1 MVSHLPQKH
10 FEFSRQKIIHCAK
23 KSQQYFLCLLFFEI
37 LTLNFRARIGAKLSL
52 PRFVIPS
59 IYYSILNPI

>member
-10 FEFSRQKIIHCAK
+10 FEFSRQKIMHCAK
-23 KSQQYFLCLLFFEI
+23 KVNSIFFFHLFFEI